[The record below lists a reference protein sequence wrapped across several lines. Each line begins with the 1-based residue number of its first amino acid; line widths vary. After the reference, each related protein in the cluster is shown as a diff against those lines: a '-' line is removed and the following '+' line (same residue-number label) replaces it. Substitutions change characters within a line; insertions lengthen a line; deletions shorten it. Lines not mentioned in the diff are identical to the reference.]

1 MRVMR
6 AVDIAGRIK
15 SFCEFHFDGENRT
28 NAISALNDIAK
39 TCKENERSLNFTL
52 NAICKHLLDNHVEMG
67 IVKLRRG
74 FEDWQSN
81 ILYAF
86 LGIDF
91 RNKYTLTEYG
101 FSGLGQDIDTDEY
114 LEGIYIEIGQNTRLE
129 IFGFEPDSET
139 RDIPCPLCKRFE
151 WRTIRGRS
159 IVVWEGNFKARG
171 FKEYKKHVRSIMSS
185 ISTEFANIVTC
196 V

>member
-6 AVDIAGRIK
+6 VADIAGRINE
-15 SFCEFHFDGENRT
+15 FCKVHFDGENIDK
-28 NAISALNDIAK
+28 AIAALSAIAND
-39 TCKENERSLNFTL
+39 CKEKERSLDFTL

-67 IVKLRRG
+67 IVRLRPG
-74 FEDWQSN
+74 FEEWQSN

-86 LGIDF
+86 LGISSC
-91 RNKYTLTEYG
+91 NKYLLTEYG
-101 FSGLGQDIDTDEY
+101 FTGLEQDLGNDEF

-139 RDIPCPLCKRFE
+139 RDIPCPRCKRFE